1 MPSCLKALSHA
12 LFACLIFWPLTVC
25 ANPFATEIRHA
36 KLTQTA
42 SAWMVNA
49 IINYHLSP
57 TAKDALQKGVPL
69 TWNVRVQIR
78 QPGRLWDSVIYRQKH
93 PFSLRFH
100 ALLNQ
105 YEVKAMGR
113 AEMFLTLNAALSFMS
128 TPQFDLEGLRL
139 QPDQPYVL
147 AVKSQL
153 KREALPVP
161 LRPFAYLNPQWN
173 LSSDWTLWPIQK

>member
-1 MPSCLKALSHA
+1 MPSCIKALNHVI
-12 LFACLIFWPLTVC
+12 LACLIVWPFTIS
-25 ANPFATEIRHA
+25 ANPFAPEVRRA
-36 KLTQTA
+36 KLTPTA
-42 SAWMVNA
+42 SAWLVDA
-49 IINYHLSP
+49 EINYHLSP

-78 QPGRLWDSVIYRQKH
+78 QPGRLWDSVVYRQKQ

-113 AEMFLTLNAALSFMS
+113 TEMFLTLNAALGFMA
-128 TPQFDLEGLRL
+128 TPQLSLEGLAL
-139 QPDQPYVL
+139 QPDKPYVL